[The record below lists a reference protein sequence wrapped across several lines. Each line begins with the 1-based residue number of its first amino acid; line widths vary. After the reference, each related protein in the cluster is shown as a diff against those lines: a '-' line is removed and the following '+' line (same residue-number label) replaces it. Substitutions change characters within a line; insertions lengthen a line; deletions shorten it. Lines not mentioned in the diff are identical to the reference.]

1 MSRHSPDELWNGVDD
16 SILLGY
22 TEAIRRRPHGFRC
35 WSRPGCVTD
44 DAFWLTWNA
53 TNCYHSRRSLVIWE
67 MSAQERRRSAAR
79 GRPGRDRQP
88 GPL

>member
-44 DAFWLTWNA
+44 
-53 TNCYHSRRSLVIWE
+53 
-67 MSAQERRRSAAR
+67 
-79 GRPGRDRQP
+79 
-88 GPL
+88 